1 MDINLLKDKEAIGEK
16 SRKKTGGV
24 GIELTRP
31 NKEKDE
37 TKKRVKKG
45 GMSEFFAKLFKRKK
59 KERILS
65 QKVVKKEEK
74 VKKISHEK
82 IKESKKIQSA
92 GVLQVEIDKKTSAA
106 EKLVTDEPSPTNVE
120 KRELKSIDRDI
131 SEMESK
137 PEILEKEEDKKPR
150 KKFFTWSS
158 PEDDSKNKK
167 NIVANKKE
175 DTKNGIDKKLTK
187 VIPLEEKIQS
197 LDVNLI
203 PDDVLVKLEPK
214 SKLRQLGLA
223 VIIIAVL
230 VGLIYGYM
238 MYRESKI
245 EGDIQVVVVE
255 IESVEQELNNLGD
268 IRESALVLKKQIDS
282 VSQLLNVHIYWSQF
296 LEYLEKYTLPDVYY
310 KNLAATKAGIV
321 TLSAS
326 AVDLATLADQY
337 LIFQNASDFVE
348 SVTIES
354 AVSAQNTEDNE
365 IGSGAV
371 DFNIS
376 LTINP
381 DTFFLKDDLPL

>member
-1 MDINLLKDKEAIGEK
+1 
-16 SRKKTGGV
+16 
-24 GIELTRP
+24 
-31 NKEKDE
+31 
-37 TKKRVKKG
+37 
-45 GMSEFFAKLFKRKK
+45 
-59 KERILS
+59 
-65 QKVVKKEEK
+65 
-74 VKKISHEK
+74 
-82 IKESKKIQSA
+82 
-92 GVLQVEIDKKTSAA
+92 
-106 EKLVTDEPSPTNVE
+106 KLVTDEPSPTNVE

-255 IESVEQELNNLGD
+255 IESVEQELNNLGY